1 MAFLIDL
8 TKCIGCEAC
17 TLACKQEN
25 GLPPGATDKLSAVTW
40 TVIER
45 HGGVN
50 VKRQCNHC
58 VDPTCVSVCPVAALQ
73 KTSLEAV
80 IYDESRCIG
89 CRYCIM
95 ACPFSIPKYEWF
107 STEPR
112 VRKCI
117 HCFPRLER
125 GEQPACTAACPT
137 GAAKYGKREELIEEA
152 KKRIAENPGRY
163 IDHIYG
169 LTEAGGTCALYLS
182 AVPFAQLGFPTIRTD
197 TTYPHL
203 TWNVLRQ
210 LPSVVSVGGV
220 GLAGLWWITHRRM
233 ELAEERAQ
241 QAAEKAEN
249 EKEESK

>member
-17 TLACKQEN
+17 SLACKQEN
-25 GLPPGATDKLSAVTW
+25 HLPPGSMDKLSAVTW
-40 TVIER
+40 TTIER

-73 KTSLEAV
+73 KTKLEAV
-80 IYDESRCIG
+80 IYDETRCIG

-95 ACPFSIPKYEWF
+95 ACPFDVPKYEWF
-107 STEPR
+107 STQPR

-117 HCFPRLER
+117 HCYPRLER
-125 GEQPACTAACPT
+125 GEQPACTEACPT
-137 GAAKYGKREELIEEA
+137 GAAKYGKREDLLLEA
-152 KKRIAENPGRY
+152 KQRIREAPGRY
-163 IDHIYG
+163 VDHIYG
-169 LTEAGGTCALYLS
+169 EHEAGGTCALYLT
-182 AVPFAQLGFPTIRTD
+182 AVPFEQLGFKQIRTD

-233 ELAEERAQ
+233 ELAEERAKE
-241 QAAEKAEN
+241 AAESKRE
-249 EKEESK
+249 EKGQ